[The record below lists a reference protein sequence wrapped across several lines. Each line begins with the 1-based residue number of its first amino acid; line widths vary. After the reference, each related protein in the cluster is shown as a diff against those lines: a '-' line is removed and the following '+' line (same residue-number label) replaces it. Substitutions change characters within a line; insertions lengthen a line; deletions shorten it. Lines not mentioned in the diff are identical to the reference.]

1 MQKCPCPVCV
11 PHARV
16 CSTVLQKSVLE
27 EGFRKRS
34 RGVAHGKMDV
44 SENEVVCSKEFLRCT
59 GNVPCFV
66 KYPTSPVLGKNIKL
80 RSGNQAVIY
89 FFELSVNHDE
99 KNYAVIYNWLS
110 LNDDK
115 RLNTVPA
122 KSTTWKRVN

>member
-1 MQKCPCPVCV
+1 M

-34 RGVAHGKMDV
+34 RGVAHENMDV
-44 SENEVVCSKEFLRCT
+44 SENEVVSSKEFLRCT
-59 GNVPCFV
+59 GYVPCFIE
-66 KYPTSPVLGKNIKL
+66 YPTSPVLGQKHKATFRKPSCN
-80 RSGNQAVIY
+80 Y

-99 KNYAVIYNWLS
+99 KNYAIIYNRLS
-110 LNDDK
+110 LNSDK

-122 KSTTWKRVN
+122 KRSAWKRVN